1 MSGFYGYNP
10 GDFRTDFSWLGDI
23 GAAVSKAANAFPELW
38 DLNQQIKE
46 NRFFKQK
53 AYTEILEWIDWLDD
67 TKVTNIA
74 SSMGL
79 QYDPN
84 DPQQARNLLKQRIL
98 DPSKSSDKLS
108 NEEYVKL
115 LATDSVA
122 PIVEA
127 AKAKAHG
134 VLTEGD
140 LFAGFK
146 SGVTREAFKNNTT
159 TGKAMMEDE
168 QYQKT
173 FNRRFGRG
181 GEMETE
187 LGMRN
192 QSQLDLNEQ
201 QYAIDQKRDVERS
214 QVVTDALDSIKTVY
228 DPKKTPFENRIKM
241 RDAALKYAK
250 SYEMDDTQRKILLD
264 EVDKEYRYLQ
274 DQANFEE
281 QQRFKR
287 EKERNDRLEAE
298 RKALQAKRDKAD
310 PLVDQSDINNLY
322 KDQEARIK
330 QIDNRILMLRDDL
343 ATNNVKDRKATENLI
358 KSLESERDYLSS
370 YLQDKQQLESG
381 FQKATGLR
389 GEDSRQSVLNREA
402 FRVRQEG
409 NLRRNKLMIDNSR
422 DKITD
427 ANKKFSTNPKK
438 LHEVLDNDIRQERDL
453 YQVVEVLKDG
463 KPTGTY
469 KISLRRDYKGLQKY
483 LDNPNANV
491 TVEDMIGKDVYQS
504 IMESFSGVS
513 GEEKDG
519 GVDWAKVARAKEV
532 LAIPDSPDKPD
543 LPRMKENAKKYL
555 DSVKDI
561 IGVQY

>member
-10 GDFRTDFSWLGDI
+10 RDFRTDFSWLGDI

-38 DLNQQIKE
+38 DLNQEIKE

-84 DPQQARNLLKQRIL
+84 DPQQARNLLKQQIV
-98 DPSKSSDKLS
+98 DPSKLSDKLS

-115 LATDSVA
+115 LATDSLA
-122 PIVEA
+122 PIIEA
-127 AKAKAHG
+127 AKAKANG

-146 SGVTREAFKNNTT
+146 SGVTREAFKNYTT

-173 FNRRFGRG
+173 FNRRFGQD
-181 GEMETE
+181 GELATE
-187 LGMRN
+187 LGIRN
-192 QSQLDLNEQ
+192 QSQLNAMKMEDKYNQ
-201 QYAIDQKRDVERS
+201 ERS

-274 DQANFEE
+274 EQANFEDE
-281 QQRFKR
+281 QRLKR

-310 PLVDQSDINNLY
+310 PLVDQSDINSLY
-322 KDQEARIK
+322 KDYEARIK

-343 ATNNVKDRKATENLI
+343 ATNNVKDKTATQNLI

-402 FRVRQEG
+402 FRVQQEG

-422 DKITD
+422 DKVTA
-427 ANKKFSTNPKK
+427 ANNKFPTNPKK
-438 LHEVLDNDIRQERDL
+438 LSEVLDNDIKQERDL

-491 TVEDMIGKDVYQS
+491 TVEDMIGKDVYRS
-504 IMESFSGVS
+504 KMESFGGVS
-513 GEEKDG
+513 EEEKDD
-519 GVDWAKVARAKEV
+519 GVDWAKVRRAKEV
-532 LAIPDSPDKPD
+532 LAMPDSPDKPD

-555 DSVKDI
+555 DSV
-561 IGVQY
+561 GVQY

>member
-23 GAAVSKAANAFPELW
+23 GAAVGKAANAFPELW

-53 AYTEILEWIDWLDD
+53 AYTEMLEWIDWLDD

-84 DPQQARNLLKQRIL
+84 DPQQARNLLKQRII
-98 DPSKSSDKLS
+98 DPSKLSDKLS
-108 NEEYVKL
+108 NEDYVKR
-115 LATDSVA
+115 LAIDSVA

-127 AKAKAHG
+127 AKAKANG

-146 SGVTREAFKNNTT
+146 SGVTREAFKNSTT
-159 TGKAMMEDE
+159 TGKAMMA
-168 QYQKT
+168 
-173 FNRRFGRG
+173 
-181 GEMETE
+181 
-187 LGMRN
+187 
-192 QSQLDLNEQ
+192 LDLDEQ
-201 QYAIDQKRDVERS
+201 QYAIDRKRGVERS

-274 DQANFEE
+274 EQANFEDE
-281 QQRFKR
+281 QRLKR

-298 RKALQAKRDKAD
+298 RKALQAKRDKTD

-322 KDQEARIK
+322 KDYEARIK

-343 ATNNVKDRKATENLI
+343 ATNNVKDKKATENLI

-381 FQKATGLR
+381 FQKATGLG

-422 DKITD
+422 DKVNA

-438 LHEVLDNDIRQERDL
+438 LHEALDNDIRQERDL

-463 KPTGTY
+463 KPTGIY
-469 KISLRRDYKGLQKY
+469 KISLKRNYKGLQKY
-483 LDNPNANV
+483 FDNPNANV
-491 TVEDMIGKDVYQS
+491 TVEDMIGKDVYRS
-504 IMESFSGVS
+504 KMESFGGVS
-513 GEEKDG
+513 GEEKDD
-519 GVDWAKVARAKEV
+519 GVDWAKVRKAKEV
-532 LAIPDSPDKPD
+532 LAMPDSPDKPD

-555 DSVKDI
+555 DSVYKSL
-561 IGVQY
+561 GVQY

>member
-84 DPQQARNLLKQRIL
+84 DPQQARNLLKQQIL

-108 NEEYVKL
+108 NEDYVKR
-115 LATDSVA
+115 LAIDSIA

-127 AKAKAHG
+127 AKAKANG

-146 SGVTREAFKNNTT
+146 SGVTREAFKNYTT

-181 GEMETE
+181 GELETE
-187 LGMRN
+187 LGMQN
-192 QSQLDLNEQ
+192 QSQLDLDEQ
-201 QYAIDQKRDVERS
+201 QYAIDQKRGVERS

-274 DQANFEE
+274 EQANFEDE
-281 QQRFKR
+281 QRLKR

-298 RKALQAKRDKAD
+298 RKALQAKRDKTD

-322 KDQEARIK
+322 KDYEARIK

-402 FRVRQEG
+402 FIVRQEG
-409 NLRRNKLMIDNSR
+409 NLKRNKLMIDNSR
-422 DKITD
+422 DKVND
-427 ANKKFSTNPKK
+427 ANEKFSTNPKK
-438 LHEVLDNDIRQERDL
+438 LYEALDNDIRQERDL

-463 KPTGTY
+463 KPTGIY

-483 LDNPNANV
+483 FDNPNANV
-491 TVEDMIGKDVYQS
+491 TVEDMIGKDVYRS
-504 IMESFSGVS
+504 KMESFSGAS

-519 GVDWAKVARAKEV
+519 GVDWAKVRRAKEV
-532 LAIPDSPDKPD
+532 LATPDSPDKPE

-555 DSVKDI
+555 ESV
-561 IGVQY
+561 GVQY

>member
-84 DPQQARNLLKQRIL
+84 DPQQARNLLKQQIL
-98 DPSKSSDKLS
+98 DPSKLSDKLS
-108 NEEYVKL
+108 NEDYVKR
-115 LATDSVA
+115 LAIDSIA
-122 PIVEA
+122 PIMEA
-127 AKAKAHG
+127 AKSKANG

-146 SGVTREAFKNNTT
+146 SGVTREAFKNYTT
-159 TGKAMMEDE
+159 TGKTMMEDE
-168 QYQKT
+168 QYNKSFQRSGK
-173 FNRRFGRG
+173 
-181 GEMETE
+181 E
-187 LGMRN
+187 LQRELDMRN
-192 QSQLDLNEQ
+192 RSRLDLDEQ
-201 QYAIDQKRDVERS
+201 QYAIDRKRGVERS

-274 DQANFEE
+274 EQANFEDE
-281 QQRFKR
+281 QRLKR

-298 RKALQAKRDKAD
+298 RKALQAKRDKTD

-322 KDQEARIK
+322 KDYEARIK

-343 ATNNVKDRKATENLI
+343 ATNNVKDKKATENLI

-422 DKITD
+422 DKVNA

-438 LHEVLDNDIRQERDL
+438 LHEALDNDIRQERDL

-463 KPTGTY
+463 KPTGIY
-469 KISLRRDYKGLQKY
+469 KISLKRNYKGLQKY
-483 LDNPNANV
+483 FDNPNANV

-504 IMESFSGVS
+504 KMESFGGVS
-513 GEEKDG
+513 GEEKDD
-519 GVDWAKVARAKEV
+519 GVDWAKVRKAKEV
-532 LAIPDSPDKPD
+532 LAMPDSPDKPD

-555 DSVKDI
+555 DSVYKSL
-561 IGVQY
+561 GVQY